1 MSNNF
6 LTANISGLE
15 MMQPFEEPFGFHV
28 NRVAAVLNGDNP
40 IPLIVGSLTIQS
52 IPGLNFNYA
61 AIASGSGAAP
71 TLPANTP
78 TGATG
83 GTGKWIKIQILGV
96 TTYILGWQ

>member
-6 LTANISGLE
+6 LTANIAGLE
-15 MMQPFEEPFGFHV
+15 SMQPNDQAYGYQV
-28 NRVAAVLNGDNP
+28 NRIADALNGINP
-40 IPLIVGSLTIQS
+40 LPLIVGKVTLQN

-61 AIASGSGAAP
+61 VIATGSGAAP

-83 GTGKWIKIQILGV
+83 GTGKWIQVQIQGV
-96 TTYILGWQ
+96 TTYLLGWQ